1 MLVGLDLV
9 MGFTLELGK
18 GVSSWNP
25 HNFPNRNQLLGRV
38 NSQVNAE
45 EVTKNAYCFTP
56 HYYVEKEDEMRSLNM
71 LSRASKV
78 LCKCQ

>member
-38 NSQVNAE
+38 NS
-45 EVTKNAYCFTP
+45 
-56 HYYVEKEDEMRSLNM
+56 
-71 LSRASKV
+71 
-78 LCKCQ
+78 